1 MTDITLSER
10 PVIETLTIDDLS
22 AEGIGHAFFTRK
34 GGVSEGIYRGLQC
47 GRGATGDSRDNVAKN
62 RLYAAR
68 EMGVPREAL
77 ISCYQH
83 HSADVVTVTAPWRP
97 GKPPKADA
105 MVTETPGI
113 ALGILT
119 ADCAPVL
126 FADPKAKIVGAAH
139 AGWQGALGGVLEA
152 TVEAMI
158 ALGAERQRIRAGIG
172 PCITQPNY
180 QVDEAYRDRFLADD
194 RGNARFFGPD
204 PEEGRHRFDLPGYCA
219 AALKAYGVRQ
229 STFCGACTYADE
241 DRFYSNR
248 RALHRG
254 EGDYGR
260 GLSAIVIR

>member
-1 MTDITLSER
+1 M
-10 PVIETLTIDDLS
+10 IETITMDLL
-22 AEGIGHAFFTRK
+22 AGDGTRHAFFTRK
-34 GGVSEGIYRGLQC
+34 GGVSEGIYAGLQC
-47 GRGATGDSRDNVAKN
+47 GRGATDDPRENVVKN
-62 RLYAAR
+62 RYYAAR
-68 EMGVPREAL
+68 EMGVPREGL

-83 HSADVVTVTAPWRP
+83 HSKDVVTVTEAWRP

-126 FADPKAKIVGAAH
+126 FVDPKAKIIGAAH
-139 AGWQGALGGVLEA
+139 AGWQGALAGVLEA

-158 ALGAERQRIRAGIG
+158 ALGAERQRIHAGIG
-172 PCITQPNY
+172 PCITQANY
-180 QVDEAYRDRFLADD
+180 QVDEAYRDRFMADD
-194 RGNARFFGPD
+194 RGNARYFGPD
-204 PEEGRHRFDLPGYCA
+204 REEGKHRFDLPGYCQGT
-219 AALKAYGVRQ
+219 LKAYGVRQ
-229 STFCGACTYADE
+229 SEFCGACTYADA

-260 GLSAIVIR
+260 GLSAIVLE

>member
-1 MTDITLSER
+1 MSS
-10 PVIETLTIDDLS
+10 PIETLTVDDL
-22 AEGIGHAFFTRK
+22 ATEGVRHAFFTRK
-34 GGVSEGIYRGLQC
+34 GGVSEGIYAGLQC
-47 GRGATGDSRDNVAKN
+47 GRGASGDPRENVARN
-62 RLYAAR
+62 RAYAAR
-68 EMGVPREAL
+68 TMGVAREAL
-77 ISCYQH
+77 VSCHQY
-83 HSADVVTVTAPWRP
+83 HSAEVVTVTAPWRP
-97 GKPPKADA
+97 GKQPKADA

-126 FADPKAKIVGAAH
+126 FVDPKAKVIGAAH
-139 AGWQGALGGVLEA
+139 AGWKGALGGVLEA

-180 QVDEAYRDRFLADD
+180 QVDEAFRQRFLEDD
-194 RGNARFFGPD
+194 RENARHFGPD
-204 PEEGRHRFDLPGYCA
+204 PEEGHHRFDLPGYCRA
-219 AALKAYGVRQ
+219 TLRAYGVRQ
-229 STFCGACTYADE
+229 SSFLGACTYADE

-260 GLSAIVIR
+260 GLSAIVLADE